1 MPPYAP
7 KGTALAGVRQNGR
20 TFDREVSPA
29 PREPSEVVPRELA
42 RHRDDDDHHDDD
54 HEGGQHHGVVIAVVV
69 LVVSQRVEMPAKDR
83 TGTSC
88 CSTSSVGASLKAMIA
103 QTLG

>member
-54 HEGGQHHGVVIAVVV
+54 EFDEGECPACTHEGVID
-69 LVVSQRVEMPAKDR
+69 SNRR
-83 TGTSC
+83 
-88 CSTSSVGASLKAMIA
+88 
-103 QTLG
+103 